1 MQIKLPPYATYD
13 MIQYALY
20 LFELMVMMFVNVLLY
35 IPAFASSFVVQQYPF
50 FNFKVFVIIEGA
62 SLFLAMFMRFKEFV
76 QWTAII
82 NCIVLF
88 LTGLA
93 IPYLIVGALRLG
105 VLVAQFFVARKVYYL
120 ISNEYYTVLLDEQE
134 QAQTDQDDEE
144 DSNEE

>member
-1 MQIKLPPYATYD
+1 M
-13 MIQYALY
+13 
-20 LFELMVMMFVNVLLY
+20 
-35 IPAFASSFVVQQYPF
+35 
-50 FNFKVFVIIEGA
+50 
-62 SLFLAMFMRFKEFV
+62 LAMFMRFKEFV

-134 QAQTDQDDEE
+134 QVQTDPDEEE